1 MANLGAIIVA
11 CQSRRAVAAAAIA
24 GEEQSM
30 SDGLLQ
36 VPLDRLKAERPQA
49 VAAVLRRIADRDETP
64 ARAQAAQFNSSI

>member
-1 MANLGAIIVA
+1 
-11 CQSRRAVAAAAIA
+11 
-24 GEEQSM
+24 M

-36 VPLDRLKAERPQA
+36 VPLDRLKTERPQA